1 MLGSS
6 HPVYDNNLISIIRK
20 IQPSTLLD
28 LGCGKGKLG
37 SIIQESQLRNSL
49 NAPLHLVG
57 VNPLFDK
64 IADNQLLSAI
74 GYNEVLDLT
83 IDQYCDQYIDRD
95 VDVVT
100 ALDVLEHLP
109 RSKAFDVIDQ
119 LLYHCKFMMIIWPIS
134 HPQYASGNSFDAHRS
149 SFKPRDLFQMF
160 EVVTFM
166 QTGFSQ
172 YSAHHTY
179 NLAVLRGHMNITQIC
194 PLF

>member
-6 HPVYDNNLISIIRK
+6 HPIYDNNLISIISK
-20 IQPSTLLD
+20 IQPASILD

-37 SIIQESQLRNSL
+37 SIIKESNIRSNLKS
-49 NAPLHLVG
+49 PLHLIG

-64 IADNQLLSAI
+64 VADNHLLSTF
-74 GYNEVLDLT
+74 GYDEVLDLT
-83 IDQYCDQYIDRD
+83 IDQYCEDHIDRE
-95 VDVVT
+95 VDIVT

-119 LLYHCKFMMIIWPIS
+119 MLYHCKFMIIIWPIS
-134 HPQYASGNSFDAHRS
+134 HPQYASGNTFDAHRS
-149 SFKPRDLFQMF
+149 SFKARDIMQTF
-160 EVVTFM
+160 EVTTFM

-179 NLAVLRGHMNITQIC
+179 NLTVLRGHMNITQIC

>member
-6 HPVYDNNLISIIRK
+6 HPEYDHNLISIIRK
-20 IQPSTLLD
+20 IKPKTILD

-37 SIIQESQLRNSL
+37 NIIKASNTRTFLPD
-49 NAPLHLVG
+49 PLHLIG

-64 IADNQLLSAI
+64 SADLQLLASQ
-74 GYNEVLDLT
+74 GYDEILDLT
-83 IDQYCDQYIDRD
+83 IDQYCTEFVDKD
-95 VDVVT
+95 VDVIT

-119 LLYHCKFMMIIWPIS
+119 LLYHCKFLIIIWPIA
-134 HPQYASGNSFDAHRS
+134 HPQYASGNLFDAHRS
-149 SFKPRDLFQMF
+149 SFKPRDLFQAF
-160 EVVTFM
+160 EVSTYL

-172 YSAHHTY
+172 LYAHHTY
-179 NLAVLRGHMNITQIC
+179 NFCVLRGHMNIEMSE